1 MKTDKIVIVGGGSA
15 GWMTAA
21 TLIKAFPER
30 DISVIESPDVPSIGV
45 GESTLGQINRWMK
58 YLEIDDDDFIPFVN
72 GTYKMSIKFTDFYK
86 KDSGSFHYPF
96 GRPYREDTESP
107 IEDWHIV
114 KYFHP
119 ELKQSDMVDML
130 FPAAQLFN
138 SNRFSD
144 NVDGEFNDFD
154 PIADVAYH
162 FDAVRFGVWLK
173 EMYCLPRGVKHIE
186 KHVEAIAVNE
196 DGIEYLMMKDGETIT
211 SDLFIDCTGF
221 KSLLLSG
228 ALKEPFIPYDHILF
242 NNAAWAVQIPYIDK
256 ELELQPYTNCTA
268 IENGWCWNIPLWTRI
283 GTGYNYSTK
292 FVSDED
298 ALEQLKNYLCSDKM
312 TIPRSRE
319 YVESLTFRNL
329 KTRVGIQE
337 RSWVKN
343 VVAIGLSSGFIE
355 PLESN
360 GLFSV
365 HEFLFILVDILQKG
379 NVNQFDRS
387 MYNTEIKDMFD
398 GFAKFVSMHYAM
410 SSREDTPY
418 WKAISNHEFTEGTDR
433 NPHTEFMHR
442 SAAFYSAAR
451 LFFDTFKSRDDLS
464 GMNYISVGLGYNLF
478 NSARVSRLESY
489 VGKDKVIE
497 KAELLYDKMISNV
510 SRWSLE
516 AEKSPK
522 IIDYMRDRFY
532 NNE

>member
-21 TLIKAFPER
+21 TLIKAFPDR
-30 DISVIESPDVPSIGV
+30 DISVIESPNVPSIGV
-45 GESTLGQINRWMK
+45 GESTLGQINKWMR
-58 YLEIDDDDFIPFVN
+58 YLEINDDDFVPFVN
-72 GTYKMSIKFTDFYK
+72 GTYKMSIKFTDFYD

-96 GRPYREDTESP
+96 GRPYREGTESP

-114 KYFHP
+114 RHFHP
-119 ELKQSDMVDML
+119 ELRQSDMVDML

-138 SNRFSD
+138 SNKFSE
-144 NVDGEFNDFD
+144 NLYGEFDNFD
-154 PIADVAYH
+154 ASDAVAYH
-162 FDAVRFGVWLK
+162 FDAVSFGAWLRDR
-173 EMYCLPRGVKHIE
+173 YCLPRGVKHIP
-186 KHVEAIAVNE
+186 KHINRIDTDEN
-196 DGIEYLMMKDGETIT
+196 GIKELVFADNDRVTA
-211 SDLFIDCTGF
+211 DLFIDCTGF
-221 KSLLLSG
+221 RSLLLGG
-228 ALKEPFIPYDHILF
+228 ALEEPFIPYDHILF

-256 ELELQPYTNCTA
+256 ETELQPYTNCTA

-298 ALEQLKNYLCSDKM
+298 ALEEFKNYLCSDKM

-319 YVESLTFRNL
+319 YVESLSFRNL

-365 HEFLFILVDILQKG
+365 HEFLFVLVDILQKG
-379 NVNQFDRS
+379 NISQFDKS
-387 MYNTEIKDMFD
+387 MYNTEVRDMFD
-398 GFAKFVSMHYAM
+398 GFAKFVAMHYAM
-410 SSREDTPY
+410 SSRSDTPY
-418 WKAISNHEFTEGTDR
+418 WKAIEQHDFTEGRDK
-433 NPHTEFMHR
+433 NPYTQNMHR
-442 SAAFYSAAR
+442 TAAFYSAGR
-451 LFFDTFKSRDDLS
+451 LFFDVFNNRDDNS
-464 GMNYISVGLGYNLF
+464 GINYISTGLGYNLF
-478 NSARVSRLESY
+478 NSARISQLEFY
-489 VGKDKVIE
+489 IGKEKVVE
-497 KAELLYDKMISNV
+497 KAEHLYSKMNSNV
-510 SRWSLE
+510 DRWAKE

-522 IIDYMRDRFY
+522 IIDYLKNRFY
-532 NNE
+532 SEQ